1 MTAAPLFM
9 GIDPGVNGAIGFV
22 DSAGAFVAVFDMPTL
37 TTTTGRKQ
45 LDFAQLA
52 AIVAKHAPAFSLVE
66 RVASRP
72 GEGAVGAFA
81 FGMTY
86 GGILGV
92 IGTLAAAHDLI
103 QPAVWKRKA
112 GIPAGAD
119 KGASIQLAIRLL
131 PAAAPMLTR
140 KKDDGRAEA
149 LLIAL
154 QAWERRQPAA

>member
-1 MTAAPLFM
+1 M
-9 GIDPGVNGAIGFV
+9 GVDPGVNGAIGFV
-22 DSAGAFVAVFDMPTL
+22 DSAGTFVQVYDMPVL

-52 AIVAKHAPAFSLVE
+52 AIIAKHAPTFSLVE
-66 RVASRP
+66 RVGSRP
-72 GEGAVGAFA
+72 GEGAVGAFS
-81 FGMTY
+81 FGVSF

-92 IGTLAAAHDLI
+92 MGTLAAPHDLV
-103 QPAVWKRKA
+103 QPAVWKRRA
-112 GIPAGAD
+112 GIPAGSE
-119 KGASIQLAIRLL
+119 KSASIQLAIRLL

-154 QAWERRQPAA
+154 QAWERRQPAS